1 MSGYKARL
9 SSIDHILNADI
20 IHLLKLKELSLGGIP
35 DEGGR
40 RALSWKL
47 LLGYLPLQRTK
58 WKDVLD
64 QKRCQYQNFIREM
77 VVDPSLLSKS
87 KSSPEVEDHPLN
99 PSPDSQWRSFFDDN
113 QILAQIDKDVR
124 RLCPD
129 MMFFQR
135 GTDYPCLL
143 VVGEEG
149 VERLHR
155 RVTTETL
162 SAAAVTRK
170 GLGINKI
177 EASRKSVATE
187 DYKPLPPGSEAHWEV
202 VERIL
207 FIYAKLNPGQS
218 YVQGMNEIIGP
229 LYYTFATDPDLGM
242 RQHAE
247 ADTFFCFISLMAQ
260 ARDLFIR
267 TLDKSSSGI
276 GAMMDRLMKNLK
288 HHDTQL
294 FNHLQ
299 SQELKPQY
307 YSFRWLTLLLSQEFD
322 MPDLIQVW
330 DTLFADNGGFGYLIQ
345 ICTAMIVLQRDTILA
360 SDFANNVK
368 LLQRY
373 PPIDVRIIIQKG
385 LSLPEQE
392 FT

>member
-1 MSGYKARL
+1 M
-9 SSIDHILNADI
+9 IVI
-20 IHLLKLKELSLGGIP
+20 I
-35 DEGGR
+35 
-40 RALSWKL
+40 
-47 LLGYLPLQRTK
+47 Q
-58 WKDVLD
+58 
-64 QKRCQYQNFIREM
+64 
-77 VVDPSLLSKS
+77 
-87 KSSPEVEDHPLN
+87 
-99 PSPDSQWRSFFDDN
+99 
-113 QILAQIDKDVR
+113 
-124 RLCPD
+124 
-129 MMFFQR
+129 
-135 GTDYPCLL
+135 
-143 VVGEEG
+143 
-149 VERLHR
+149 
-155 RVTTETL
+155 
-162 SAAAVTRK
+162 
-170 GLGINKI
+170 I

-307 YSFRWLTLLLSQEFD
+307 YSFRTKFK
-322 MPDLIQVW
+322 M
-330 DTLFADNGGFGYLIQ
+330 
-345 ICTAMIVLQRDTILA
+345 M
-360 SDFANNVK
+360 
-368 LLQRY
+368 
-373 PPIDVRIIIQKG
+373 
-385 LSLPEQE
+385 SL
-392 FT
+392 